1 MLGIFFSSLLNI
13 ISLIGIGSYL
23 FSWFIKKTN
32 SNEENLFLLVSLG
45 ILSAST
51 LSIIINLLFPIND
64 YISNVFVIITFLIG
78 INFIKN
84 FKKKNLITNIIFAC
98 LISTLL
104 IFKNQNVVDFPVYH
118 SPYISILRIEKIIFG
133 LTSLHFRFGHTSI
146 LQNVMALYKIDFFNP
161 NNFQTIIPIFFSA
174 IYIYFFKLLLSAE
187 LFRNNFKLY
196 LFNFF
201 IFSYFCIKLYRFN
214 DFGNDA
220 LSNLLVFY
228 IWSKFFKFCYTK
240 ENSKK
245 ENESEI
251 IIIIFLY
258 ILCLF
263 NKTSSIFNFIP
274 IFFMFFFIDVKE
286 FFSKNIKFLLVI
298 IFISTS
304 VLSKNFINSGCL
316 FYPIKITCVKT
327 ISWASNLDNNLSNPT
342 LISTQSEA
350 WSKDW
355 PNRINKNI
363 SQTDYIKEFN
373 WLNTWSKN
381 HMLKVVKKISIYYIY
396 IVLLL
401 VLIFIKFKN
410 IFNLRYANIK
420 FGLIFL
426 SLIPVIIWFL
436 KFPIF
441 RYSSSNIII
450 FINFTLLYFIKDFI
464 DFSKLF
470 KFFKV
475 NTYFLLSIFILLN
488 IKQVYLNKDNPPW
501 PKINQPDN
509 IKLKK
514 INFNEVTITQSLNDV
529 CYYSSFICTNYKIS
543 KNLKIKRKM
552 GYIFIDNQT

>member
-464 DFSKLF
+464 DLSKLF

>member
-64 YISNVFVIITFLIG
+64 YISNIFVIVTFLIG

-84 FKKKNLITNIIFAC
+84 FKKKNLITNIIFTC

-118 SPYISILRIEKIIFG
+118 SPYISILKIEKIIFG

-245 ENESEI
+245 KNESEI

-286 FFSKNIKFLLVI
+286 FFSKNIKLLLVI

-316 FYPIKITCVKT
+316 FYPIKTTCVKT
-327 ISWASNLDNNLSNPT
+327 ISWASNFDNNLSNPT

-363 SQTDYIKEFN
+363 SQIDYIKEFN
-373 WLNTWSKN
+373 WLDTWSKN
-381 HMLKVVKKISIYYIY
+381 HMLKIVKKISIYYIY
-396 IVLLL
+396 IFLLL

-420 FGLIFL
+420 LGLIFL

-514 INFNEVTITQSLNDV
+514 INFDEVTITQSLNDV